1 MFCKRFCCPSWSRQT
16 TKEKKLCPARR
27 ETGSRKTR
35 EVEMAGFA
43 TPEIDNQLEP
53 APEGGG
59 QFGIAL
65 EPQAVKICGYALI
78 VGMIGG
84 LVAQGLLELIYL
96 FTNIF
101 FYERVSFAIS
111 Y

>member
-1 MFCKRFCCPSWSRQT
+1 
-16 TKEKKLCPARR
+16 
-27 ETGSRKTR
+27 
-35 EVEMAGFA
+35 MAGFA
-43 TPEIDNQLEP
+43 PEVDDQMEP
-53 APEGGG
+53 AAEANG

-65 EPQAVKICGYALI
+65 EPQVIKICLFAML

-101 FYERVSFAIS
+101 FYGRAEEALERDRQRQARDRLVEWNHAGGWGGIHAHRERRPRF
-111 Y
+111 